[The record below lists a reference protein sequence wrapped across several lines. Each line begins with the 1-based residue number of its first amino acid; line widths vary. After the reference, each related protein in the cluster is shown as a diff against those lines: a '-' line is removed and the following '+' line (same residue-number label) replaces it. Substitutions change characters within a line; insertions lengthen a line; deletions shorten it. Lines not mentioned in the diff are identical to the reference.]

1 MRNRRHNI
9 LSNVVFTSFGIEKM
23 NVRQPSLVDEFYIEK
38 NVCFETDETS
48 HSFVHPLYML
58 FNQERLNR
66 LGDGAVQQWLKNLDA
81 SGNSAYS
88 ELKSKLSD
96 EDMLSIVKS
105 RHIQHPSELESWINH
120 LNSRADA
127 FNAEVQKLIAAK
139 KEQEDKLP
147 PSELDDPD
155 VKSKTE

>member
-1 MRNRRHNI
+1 M
-9 LSNVVFTSFGIEKM
+9 FKSFGIEKM
-23 NVRQPSLVDEFYIEK
+23 NVRQPSLVDEFYIEE
-38 NVCFETDETS
+38 NMCCETEKTS

-81 SGNSAYS
+81 AGHSAYN

-96 EDMLSIVKS
+96 DDMLSIVKS

-139 KEQEDKLP
+139 KEEEGALP
-147 PSELDDPD
+147 PTELGGASVEP
-155 VKSKTE
+155 KEE